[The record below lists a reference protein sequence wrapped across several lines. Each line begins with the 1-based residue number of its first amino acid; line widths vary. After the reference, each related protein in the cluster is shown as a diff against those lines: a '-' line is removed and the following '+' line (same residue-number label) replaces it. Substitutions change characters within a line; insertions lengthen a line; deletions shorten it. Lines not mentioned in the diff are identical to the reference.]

1 MWSVNVIAQTT
12 NIPDPLFEQPLI
24 NLNIDSDGVINGQV
38 LTSDISSVINLNL
51 NGYTINDITG
61 IEDFESLKFLDLTY
75 CELGFLNGTFGTLDL
90 TSNSNLET
98 LIMIGENDGIFH
110 LIDVLDLSNNLF
122 ISNIDTSGNW
132 FLKEINLQTGST
144 DVSNLN
150 INIDIDLGFNEAQG
164 NLQNDDGPVC
174 IRVTDPVAA
183 TAGTGVY
190 STWTISAQD
199 NPYFFSDTCNLSY
212 VSLNIPQISV
222 YPNPVRDKL
231 FYDTKSQV
239 ENVLIYDNLGRKIEI
254 NVDINSKYINLSALN
269 RGIYIL
275 KILTDKGVVQEKI
288 IKS

>member
-1 MWSVNVIAQTT
+1 MSSINVFAQTT

-24 NLNIDSDGVINGQV
+24 DLNIDSDGVVNGQV

-110 LIDVLDLSNNLF
+110 LIDILDLSNNLM
-122 ISNIDTSGNW
+122 ISNINTSGNW
-132 FLKEINLQTGST
+132 FLKEINLQTGAT

-150 INIDIDLGFNEAQG
+150 INIDIDLGFNEVQG

-190 STWTISAQD
+190 STWTISAQE
-199 NPYFFSDTCNLSY
+199 NPYFFSDTCNLA
-212 VSLNIPQISV
+212 NISFDKPQITV
-222 YPNPVRDKL
+222 YPNPVSDKL
-231 FYDTKSQV
+231 FFDTKSQV

-254 NVDINSKYINLSALN
+254 DVDLKSDHINLFTLD

-275 KILTDKGVVQEKI
+275 KIMTANGVVQKKI